1 MRIQRPWWVRWM
13 KKIPQNLE
21 PLPLV
26 NDSHVT
32 FSDYWLFPIYIYCWF
47 LCKYSSFGSGSGKMS
62 ESSGSGSAT
71 RIRTRSFIKI
81 DPDPKI
87 SNLCY
92 CCLKRILKILRDF
105 LNAHGIAVNCQ
116 KLARIHGVP
125 SRTHRIRICR
135 GRLCSKY

>member
-1 MRIQRPWWVRWM
+1 MRIQRPWWARWM

-81 DPDPKI
+81 HPDPKI

-92 CCLKRILKILRDF
+92 CCLKRILK
-105 LNAHGIAVNCQ
+105 NIARFFKCSWHCC
-116 KLARIHGVP
+116 KL
-125 SRTHRIRICR
+125 
-135 GRLCSKY
+135 SKISPDPWGSFKNPPDPNLPRSTM